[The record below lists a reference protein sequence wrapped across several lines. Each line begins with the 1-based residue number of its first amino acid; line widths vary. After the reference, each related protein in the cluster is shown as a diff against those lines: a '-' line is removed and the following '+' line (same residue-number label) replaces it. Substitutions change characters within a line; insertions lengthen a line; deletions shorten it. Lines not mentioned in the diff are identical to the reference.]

1 MRLRRA
7 ILRAKIGN
15 VVGNIGPALPQ
26 VAGIAIDG
34 IHVESRGDGRKN
46 GALQPGCRLSATVQR
61 GFHVHGR
68 YRVVVVE
75 LDVVL
80 ARPDDFY
87 GTAHFLREHSGL
99 GDVIRL
105 GLAPEPATQQ
115 CHVADH
121 VFLRDP
127 QLLRDNVLRRLRILR
142 GGPRRHSAVL
152 ELRERHHGFH
162 RGVRQ

>member
-1 MRLRRA
+1 MEQILERVAARRVREFIREGLDREAMVNVRNRAQPADPHVRLRRA

-105 GLAPEPATQQ
+105 GLAPEA
-115 CHVADH
+115 A
-121 VFLRDP
+121 
-127 QLLRDNVLRRLRILR
+127 
-142 GGPRRHSAVL
+142 S
-152 ELRERHHGFH
+152 
-162 RGVRQ
+162 